1 MASPTMNDWRTFE
14 TVKNKD
20 KAAVL
25 YAYLCQGYNMV
36 EVAQVALHDYNDMA
50 SQRVSNITRCYG
62 FSGQNGGRYRKYDLS
77 LADIEG
83 FVKKH
88 PDGCHDYR
96 IMDEYVKKLAESRQR
111 QKVNSASKQASNVIN
126 QQTSYYQN
134 QRVDIQKETNYVS
147 EEKEDRPPTREEQQ
161 RARRNLA
168 IGGVGILV
176 CKFVLSWNWIVS
188 IIVGLVL
195 CAVLQTLSENT

>member
-1 MASPTMNDWRTFE
+1 MASPTTNDWRTFE

-96 IMDEYVKKLAESRQR
+96 IMDEYVKNLAESRQR
-111 QKVNSASKQASNVIN
+111 TQS
-126 QQTSYYQN
+126 QTSQQN
-134 QRVDIQKETNYVS
+134 RSNIV
-147 EEKEDRPPTREEQQ
+147 QQ
-161 RARRNLA
+161 RNQTMQRNNA
-168 IGGVGILV
+168 SPMDGIGNGSTLLRDNLGIVIMIVLFIV
-176 CKFVLSWNWIVS
+176 LKFFMSFGWVVS
-188 IIVGLVL
+188 IILSFIVGALIDNYVRGKRK
-195 CAVLQTLSENT
+195 

>member
-111 QKVNSASKQASNVIN
+111 TQSQAPQQNRSNLVMQRSQTMQRNNTSQMDEAENSDTVFRDNIAVVIM
-126 QQTSYYQN
+126 
-134 QRVDIQKETNYVS
+134 
-147 EEKEDRPPTREEQQ
+147 
-161 RARRNLA
+161 
-168 IGGVGILV
+168 
-176 CKFVLSWNWIVS
+176 
-188 IIVGLVL
+188 
-195 CAVLQTLSENT
+195 AVLFIILKFFMSWGWIASIVVSFIIGALIDNFVRGKRN

>member
-62 FSGQNGGRYRKYDLS
+62 FSGQNGGRYRRYDLT

-111 QKVNSASKQASNVIN
+111 TQSQAPQQNRSNLVMQRSQTMQRNNTSQMDEAENSDTVFRDNIAVVIM
-126 QQTSYYQN
+126 
-134 QRVDIQKETNYVS
+134 
-147 EEKEDRPPTREEQQ
+147 
-161 RARRNLA
+161 
-168 IGGVGILV
+168 
-176 CKFVLSWNWIVS
+176 
-188 IIVGLVL
+188 
-195 CAVLQTLSENT
+195 AVLFIILKFFMSWGWIASIVVSFIIGALIDNFVRGKRN